1 VSVPESANI
10 VKSNEWNTR
19 EFDFDSEEEL
29 EEYFENVNMAITTT
43 PDRES
48 MATMLEK
55 NQFDDSI
62 VQAYKNEQ
70 IDVLWYVAK
79 SESGTIHVDGV
90 LYWKDSLQVVGRE
103 QFSKLAT
110 LDELH
115 SISGTSAGISG
126 LDSLTVEGKN
136 VEATLEAQATV
147 LQKARKQVASLQQ
160 MTGTL
165 TEADSLN
172 GLLLETIDPLQNTL
186 RELQPAQ
193 LPSAERYVDA
203 TPEETTPDTTPDT
216 TEKSDETAATLTEE
230 EKQLIQEIAV
240 TVSNHLDAAEADETH
255 IQEENTPLAGLT
267 QKDGEAAEA
276 GEAASHAEIE
286 GAHTPLSGAPRTGDG
301 IGLWGISALAAL
313 AGLLRKKKYQPRHS
327 K

>member
-1 VSVPESANI
+1 
-10 VKSNEWNTR
+10 
-19 EFDFDSEEEL
+19 
-29 EEYFENVNMAITTT
+29 
-43 PDRES
+43 
-48 MATMLEK
+48 
-55 NQFDDSI
+55 
-62 VQAYKNEQ
+62 
-70 IDVLWYVAK
+70 
-79 SESGTIHVDGV
+79 
-90 LYWKDSLQVVGRE
+90 
-103 QFSKLAT
+103 
-110 LDELH
+110 
-115 SISGTSAGISG
+115 
-126 LDSLTVEGKN
+126 
-136 VEATLEAQATV
+136 
-147 LQKARKQVASLQQ
+147 

-165 TEADSLN
+165 TEADPLN

-230 EKQLIQEIAV
+230 EKQLIQEITV

-267 QKDGEAAEA
+267 PEA

-286 GAHTPLSGAPRTGDG
+286 DAHTPLSGAPRTGDG